1 MLWSILTAIKRVST
15 DQCHLTVLQAQV
27 YNSLRWHVFLKFF
40 ADQLLAFS
48 WWQAP
53 WGGGVG
59 VVLRISSDRDDG
71 IGGKNQN
78 PKKSL
83 GLQTK
88 PKKSH
93 SEFPSYKNFQKALNE
108 T

>member
-1 MLWSILTAIKRVST
+1 MVNIDSYKKGVHWPVSLNCIAGSGVQLIKVTCFSK
-15 DQCHLTVLQAQV
+15 
-27 YNSLRWHVFLKFF
+27 VFCWPIIGF
-40 ADQLLAFS
+40 QLVTGS
-48 WWQAP
+48 
-53 WGGGVG
+53 WGGGG

-93 SEFPSYKNFQKALNE
+93 SKFPSYKNFQKALNE

>member
-1 MLWSILTAIKRVST
+1 MVNIDSYKKGVHWPVSLNCIAGSGVQLIEVT
-15 DQCHLTVLQAQV
+15 CFSKVF
-27 YNSLRWHVFLKFF
+27 RWPIIGF
-40 ADQLLAFS
+40 QLVTGS
-48 WWQAP
+48 WR
-53 WGGGVG
+53 GGGG

-93 SEFPSYKNFQKALNE
+93 SKFPSYKNFQKALNE

>member
-1 MLWSILTAIKRVST
+1 MVNIDSYKKGVHWSVSLNCIAGSGLQLTEVTCFSK
-15 DQCHLTVLQAQV
+15 
-27 YNSLRWHVFLKFF
+27 VFCWPIIGF
-40 ADQLLAFS
+40 QLVTGS
-48 WWQAP
+48 Y
-53 WGGGVG
+53 GGGG

-93 SEFPSYKNFQKALNE
+93 AEFPIYKNFQKALNE

>member
-1 MLWSILTAIKRVST
+1 MVNIDSYKKGVHWPVSLNCIAGSGVQLIKVTCFSK
-15 DQCHLTVLQAQV
+15 VF
-27 YNSLRWHVFLKFF
+27 RWPIIGF
-40 ADQLLAFS
+40 QLVTGS
-48 WWQAP
+48 KGG
-53 WGGGVG
+53 WGGGYSGFQVTG
-59 VVLRISSDRDDG
+59 MMESVAKI
-71 IGGKNQN
+71 KT

-93 SEFPSYKNFQKALNE
+93 AEFPSYKNFQKVLNE

>member
-1 MLWSILTAIKRVST
+1 MVNIDSYKKGVHWPVSLNCIAGSGVQLIKVTCLSK
-15 DQCHLTVLQAQV
+15 VF
-27 YNSLRWHVFLKFF
+27 RWPIIGF
-40 ADQLLAFS
+40 QLVTGS
-48 WWQAP
+48 
-53 WGGGVG
+53 WGGG

-93 SEFPSYKNFQKALNE
+93 SKFPSYKNFQKALNE